1 MKCVQCGASHHPDS
15 QQCAYCGA
23 WLPAARRQ
31 HQAPPQA
38 APQPIIYNIYQA
50 APEPAPVPRLISPKS
65 RWAALILCWFAGFL
79 GVHRFYVGK
88 IGTGFLYLFTGGFL
102 GVGVVVDFLVI
113 LFGGFRDKDGL
124 KLKE

>member
-1 MKCVQCGASHHPDS
+1 MKCEQCGASHHPDS

-31 HQAPPQA
+31 QEQA
-38 APQPIIYNIYQA
+38 AQPQQIVYHLYQTA
-50 APEPAPVPRLISPKS
+50 QPRISPKS
-65 RWAALILCWFAGFL
+65 RWAALVMCWFLGIL

-88 IGTGFLYLFTGGFL
+88 VGTGLLYLFTGGLL
-102 GVGVVVDFLVI
+102 GFGVMADLIAI